1 MATIGRKGDFGYL
14 NDNLLRLQKEKDWLF
29 ITEDTS
35 LINKYHFKKYDYYYG
50 LVIKN
55 TKIISAYSIYYYA
68 LYKGLKFFVENVI
81 KNDIFIL
88 CPLEEAMIFF
98 NDFPKQGY
106 DPIYEIKES
115 EVTDVWEERTPIKG
129 FKFEEEPIVY
139 LKKNGVWLVEH
150 QKEEIVQN
158 QEKLEKQLSENK
170 IDKEEY
176 DKKTKEN
183 ISQWEKTLSVYN
195 DVESFTEKHPLITK
209 EEVNELKELQ
219 QQKSFAGNS
228 VGKKDLENTKKI
240 NERQTEILSKIAQ
253 REQSAIADIKQYLED
268 FVHESTNTSTTHCK
282 EWKKAK
288 GGIGKIGQYNLD
300 YIEYQECT
308 NGTMYKAKG
317 GVFYFFHTQYNVYA
331 NALSQD
337 HDKEYFYV
345 YEPNS
350 QKWERF
356 FPDFREFKR
365 APMPDELRNFL
376 FTIVDYIIPIE
387 SGYILITGK
396 NFEGEERSRLVA
408 GTSLVIEA
416 GLTFTVVGKGFYKAG
431 KGVLKAGKNA
441 TTAIVKSKKVL
452 KGSAKELEVA
462 TEVVVKN
469 AGEIENLINKALI
482 QELKEKGVKFTEE
495 NLKFITKNVDGIII
509 FLEKGSTKSGLE
521 HILSRHW
528 KEGELMRFFTSQSEM
543 IENIYTTISK
553 NKYIEKII
561 DKNGRLSYIYQIS
574 TREGLKK
581 INLAVGNNGY
591 IVTLYIK

>member
-1 MATIGRKGDFGYL
+1 MFNGIKL
-14 NDNLLRLQKEKDWLF
+14 NTERQLIEGKLLTTYDE
-29 ITEDTS
+29 TERNVVEVPIIKTLSDAINS
-35 LINKYHFKKYDYYYG
+35 L
-50 LVIKN
+50 KN
-55 TKIISAYSIYYYA
+55 V
-68 LYKGLKFFVENVI
+68 G
-81 KNDIFIL
+81 
-88 CPLEEAMIFF
+88 
-98 NDFPKQGY
+98 KQ
-106 DPIYEIKES
+106 
-115 EVTDVWEERTPIKG
+115 
-129 FKFEEEPIVY
+129 
-139 LKKNGVWLVEH
+139 
-150 QKEEIVQN
+150 QEEIVQN
-158 QEKLEKQLSENK
+158 QEKLEKQFSENK

-240 NERQTEILSKIAQ
+240 NARQTEILSKIAQ
-253 REQSAIADIKQYLED
+253 REQNAIADIKQYLED

-376 FTIVDYIIPIE
+376 FTVVDYIIPIE

-452 KGSAKELEVA
+452 KGSAKELEVT

-521 HILSRHW
+521 HIIKGKWNGKIDFQDLFNG
-528 KEGELMRFFTSQSEM
+528 KIEEM
-543 IENIYTTISK
+543 VENMYKAIK
-553 NKYIEKII
+553 NEKYIKKII
-561 DKNGRLSYIYQIS
+561 DSSGRISYIYKIQ
-574 TREGLKK
+574 TTKGLREFK
-581 INLAVGNNGY
+581 IAVGSNGY
-591 IVTLYIK
+591 IVTFFPNW

>member
-1 MATIGRKGDFGYL
+1 
-14 NDNLLRLQKEKDWLF
+14 
-29 ITEDTS
+29 
-35 LINKYHFKKYDYYYG
+35 
-50 LVIKN
+50 
-55 TKIISAYSIYYYA
+55 
-68 LYKGLKFFVENVI
+68 
-81 KNDIFIL
+81 
-88 CPLEEAMIFF
+88 
-98 NDFPKQGY
+98 
-106 DPIYEIKES
+106 
-115 EVTDVWEERTPIKG
+115 
-129 FKFEEEPIVY
+129 
-139 LKKNGVWLVEH
+139 
-150 QKEEIVQN
+150 
-158 QEKLEKQLSENK
+158 
-170 IDKEEY
+170 
-176 DKKTKEN
+176 
-183 ISQWEKTLSVYN
+183 
-195 DVESFTEKHPLITK
+195 
-209 EEVNELKELQ
+209 
-219 QQKSFAGNS
+219 
-228 VGKKDLENTKKI
+228 
-240 NERQTEILSKIAQ
+240 
-253 REQSAIADIKQYLED
+253 
-268 FVHESTNTSTTHCK
+268 
-282 EWKKAK
+282 
-288 GGIGKIGQYNLD
+288 
-300 YIEYQECT
+300 
-308 NGTMYKAKG
+308 MYKAKG

-495 NLKFITKNVDGIII
+495 NLKFITK
-509 FLEKGSTKSGLE
+509 T
-521 HILSRHW
+521 
-528 KEGELMRFFTSQSEM
+528 
-543 IENIYTTISK
+543 
-553 NKYIEKII
+553 
-561 DKNGRLSYIYQIS
+561 
-574 TREGLKK
+574 
-581 INLAVGNNGY
+581 
-591 IVTLYIK
+591 